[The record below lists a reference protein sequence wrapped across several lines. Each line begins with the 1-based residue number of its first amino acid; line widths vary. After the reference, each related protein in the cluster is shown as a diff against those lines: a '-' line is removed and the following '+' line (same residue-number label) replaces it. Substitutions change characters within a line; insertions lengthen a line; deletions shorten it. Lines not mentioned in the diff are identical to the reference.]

1 MLWPGC
7 VTCHLSTVG
16 SDCSKVNPFEIC
28 LVEGIPEMSE
38 SDQRTSG
45 NSWKTPLLHRLG
57 KLQPREDQIFLVLSL
72 VIGALT
78 GLAVVA
84 FILLTERT
92 GMRLYPVG
100 GARWRRLLFP
110 IVGSLSVGYLL
121 FRYFPDA
128 RGSGVPQT
136 KAALYAREGRIT
148 LRTVLG
154 KFFCT
159 SATLASGIPLGRE
172 GPSVQVGAGIASVLG
187 RLLGLRPE
195 KVKALLPI
203 GAAAAIAAAFN
214 TPLAA
219 VLFALEEI
227 VGDLHAP
234 VLGSVVLASATSW
247 GVLRLLLGNSPLFK
261 VPQYQL
267 VHPGEFAIYAV
278 LGVAGGLVSVAFTQ
292 LLLVMRGCFLRFPQ
306 KTVWFQPVA
315 GGILVGCLGWFVPQ
329 VLGVGYGYVGSAL
342 NGNMAVKLMALLLV
356 LKLVTVTTSYA
367 SGNAGGIFGPALFIG
382 AMLGGCVGTLAH
394 HLFPA
399 YTATPGAYAL
409 VGMGAAFAGIVRA
422 PMTSVVMIFEMTQD
436 YAVIVPLMIANLVS
450 LFIASRLQKQPI
462 YEALA
467 IQDGIHLPSAESRQR
482 HTSRQIIRIVRPAT
496 EYLPAET
503 TVREALERVHSSEFR
518 SWLVIDRRGV
528 VGVLNLSKLER
539 ELMESADKKLADL
552 VDGFTFPH
560 AHSDQ
565 GLDLAL
571 DRMGANQIEI
581 LPVVSRANI
590 HKLEGIVTLRDVLD
604 SYGVSRPAKA

>member
-1 MLWPGC
+1 MRYSLGKKFP
-7 VTCHLSTVG
+7 
-16 SDCSKVNPFEIC
+16 KR
-28 LVEGIPEMSE
+28 MSE
-38 SDQRTSG
+38 SVQTTST
-45 NSWKTPLLHRLG
+45 SWWKTSLLDRVAELR
-57 KLQPREDQIFLVLSL
+57 QREGQIFLVLAL

-84 FILLTERT
+84 FILLTERM
-92 GMRLYPVG
+92 GMRLYPMG

-110 IVGSLSVGYLL
+110 VAGSLGIGYLL
-121 FRYFPDA
+121 YRYFPDA

-187 RLLGLRPE
+187 RLLGLSSE
-195 KVKALLPI
+195 QVKNLIPV

-227 VGDLHAP
+227 VGDLNAP
-234 VLGSVVLASATSW
+234 VMGAVVLASATSW
-247 GVLRLLLGNSPLFK
+247 MVLRVLLGNHPLFK

-267 VHPGEFAIYAV
+267 GRPVELVVYAV
-278 LGVAGGLVSVAFTQ
+278 LGVAGGLVSVAFTK
-292 LLLVMRGCFLRFPQ
+292 LLLGLRARFLRFPQ
-306 KTVWFQPVA
+306 QTVWFQPVA
-315 GGILVGCLGWFVPQ
+315 GGLLVGLIGWFVPQ
-329 VLGVGYGYVGSAL
+329 VLGVGYGYVGDAL
-342 NGNMAVKLMALLLV
+342 NGNMAFKMMLLLV
-356 LKLVTVTTSYA
+356 VLKLFAVTVSYA

-382 AMLGGCVGTLAH
+382 AMLGGTVGTVAH

-422 PMTSVVMIFEMTQD
+422 PMTSVLMIFEMTQD

-450 LFIASRLQKQPI
+450 LFIASRLQREPI

-467 IQDGIHLPSAESRQR
+467 VQDGIHLPRAETRRRHDRRQVAR
-482 HTSRQIIRIVRPAT
+482 VMQAASQL
-496 EYLPAET
+496 LPAEI
-503 TVREALERVHSSEFR
+503 TVREALEGVRASEVR
-518 SWLVIDRRGV
+518 SWLVTDRRGV
-528 VGVLNLSKLER
+528 VGVINLSTLER
-539 ELMESADKKLADL
+539 ESAEGAGKKLGEL
-552 VDGFTFPH
+552 VDALDFPH
-560 AHSDQ
+560 VHADQ

-571 DRMGANQIEI
+571 ERMGANQIEL
-581 LPVVSRANI
+581 LPVVNRADL
-590 HKLEGIVTLRDVLD
+590 HKLEGMVTLRDVLD
-604 SYGVSRPAKA
+604 SYGVSRA